1 MNNIESLKYLGVR
14 IDYSVNKSNFIHH
27 FKEILK
33 KGNSK
38 IYTVNPEFIV
48 DSYFNTDFKKELNSS
63 DLNVIDGV
71 GLLYG
76 IRKYFK
82 KNIPQ
87 EKLLNIKTFTG
98 VDLVTETLQVAN
110 EKGLSLF
117 LLGGSSLK
125 KTSKKASDYI
135 KKNYPKINLIGYSSE
150 FSFSEIDDLATI
162 DFIHSKMKESN
173 IDEIDILLVAYGHN
187 KQEKW
192 IGRNSYKIPSRVSIG
207 VGGTL
212 DYLSGNLKRA
222 PKIFREYGMEW
233 FYRLLTQPRRI
244 IRIIKATLI
253 FSYLSNTLFKKN
265 FSKK

>member
-1 MNNIESLKYLGVR
+1 MNKIESLKYLGVR
-14 IDYSVNKSNFIHH
+14 IDYNVNKSNFITH
-27 FKEILK
+27 FRDILK

-63 DLNVIDGV
+63 DINVIDGV

-82 KNIPQ
+82 KSISE
-87 EKLLNIKTFTG
+87 EKIKNIKTFTG
-98 VDLVTETLQVAN
+98 VDLVEEILQIAN
-110 EKGLSLF
+110 EMGLSLF

-125 KTSKKASDYI
+125 KTSKKAGDFI
-135 KKNYPKINLIGYSSE
+135 KKNYPKIKLIGYSSE
-150 FSFSEIDDLATI
+150 FSFSEIDDVMTI

-173 IDEIDILLVAYGHN
+173 VNEIDILLVAYGHF

-192 IGRNSYKIPSRVSIG
+192 IGRNSSKVPARVSVG

-222 PKIFREYGMEW
+222 PKIFRDFGMEW

-253 FSYLSNTLFKKN
+253 FSYLSNTLGKKN